1 MMEWISVRN
10 WRTFQHYD
18 PAKRQPPWIKVYTEL
33 MSDEAWLALSG
44 NDRSVLCCI
53 WLEYASSRCRL
64 RADTRSLTRQ
74 LNLRVTKA
82 TLERLNHA
90 GYIDIVASKTLAD
103 GYHHASASRARVETE
118 TEEEKETEPKAV
130 TSTYNP
136 EHTHPETNGLGTH
149 IIEELKAKTRASFRS
164 P

>member
-1 MMEWISVRN
+1 MDWISVRN
-10 WRTFQHYD
+10 WRNFQHYD

-82 TLERLNHA
+82 TLTRLNHA
-90 GYIDIVASKTLAD
+90 GYIDIVASNTLAD
-103 GYHHASASRARVETE
+103 GYHGASTSRARVEA
-118 TEEEKETEPKAV
+118 EEEKEPKAV
-130 TSTYNP
+130 ALDVDAEP
-136 EHTHPETNGLGTH
+136 DETNGPGLDD
-149 IIEELKAKTRASFRS
+149 IQELQARTDATLRS
-164 P
+164 L